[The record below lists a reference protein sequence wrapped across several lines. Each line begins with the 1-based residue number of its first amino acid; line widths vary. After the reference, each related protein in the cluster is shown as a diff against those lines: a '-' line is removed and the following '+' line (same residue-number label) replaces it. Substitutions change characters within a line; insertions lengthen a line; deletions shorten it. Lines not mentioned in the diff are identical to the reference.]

1 MAKRLPLSAAKLKI
15 EPILAANPAT
25 IVVTGQEINFSISKI
40 AKPEKTVV
48 NIMGDASFGMAGLDI
63 ETAVRSKIPIIT
75 VVLNNGVMT
84 NYTQPSPY
92 LGYAAEKWDLHKLTG
107 DYAKIADGLG
117 AFSKKVKTPEEI
129 APAIKEALNANK
141 TGQPALLEI

>member
-1 MAKRLPLSAAKLKI
+1 
-15 EPILAANPAT
+15 
-25 IVVTGQEINFSISKI
+25 
-40 AKPEKTVV
+40 
-48 NIMGDASFGMAGLDI
+48 
-63 ETAVRSKIPIIT
+63 
-75 VVLNNGVMT
+75 MT

-92 LGYAAEKWDLHKLTG
+92 LGYAAEKWDLRKLTG

-141 TGQPALLEI
+141 TGQPALLEICSKEEVNVPRYYKEPYNWRHSGV